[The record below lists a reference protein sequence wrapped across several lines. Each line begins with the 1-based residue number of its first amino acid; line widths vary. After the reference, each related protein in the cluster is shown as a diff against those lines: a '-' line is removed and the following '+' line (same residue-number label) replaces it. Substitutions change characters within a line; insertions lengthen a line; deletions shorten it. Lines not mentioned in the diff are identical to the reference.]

1 MVYQTLN
8 KTYLT
13 LSCCFEVFSLLN
25 QVLKTCKLDKAE
37 NKNCINVSSGYK
49 AVQEFNR

>member
-1 MVYQTLN
+1 MVYQMLN
-8 KTYLT
+8 KTYLI
-13 LSCCFEVFSLLN
+13 LSCGDEVFSLLN
-25 QVLKTCKLDKAE
+25 QVLKTCKLDEAK